1 LYKSRPAFSYYIY
14 TLYTTPSLVSL
25 SLTQVGSYDPIASKD
40 GIKEVRLK
48 SDRLKYWLSVGAQ
61 PSDRVAWLM
70 SKYNLMPPA
79 PLPPSTMQHL
89 PRIERK
95 EFKEALAA
103 KAKAAAAGG
112 GGAAKKYHT
121 VAAGSRRAGEE
132 AAETDTAAFLTGG
145 AVMAQ
150 LRATMRLP
158 WVNK

>member
-1 LYKSRPAFSYYIY
+1 M
-14 TLYTTPSLVSL
+14 
-25 SLTQVGSYDPIASKD
+25 
-40 GIKEVRLK
+40 RLK

-89 PRIERK
+89 PRTERK

-112 GGAAKKYHT
+112 GGGGGGAAKKYHT
-121 VAAGSRRAGEE
+121 VAGSRRAGGE
-132 AAETDTAAFLTGG
+132 AGETDTAAFLTGG

-158 WVNK
+158 WVRK

>member
-1 LYKSRPAFSYYIY
+1 M
-14 TLYTTPSLVSL
+14 
-25 SLTQVGSYDPIASKD
+25 
-40 GIKEVRLK
+40 RLK

-89 PRIERK
+89 PRTERK

-103 KAKAAAAGG
+103 KAKAAGG

-121 VAAGSRRAGEE
+121 VAGSRRAGEE